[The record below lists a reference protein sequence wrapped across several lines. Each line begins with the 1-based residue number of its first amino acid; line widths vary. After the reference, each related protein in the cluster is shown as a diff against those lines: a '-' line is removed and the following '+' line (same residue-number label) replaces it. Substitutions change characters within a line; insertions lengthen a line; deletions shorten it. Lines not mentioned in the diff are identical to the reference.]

1 MPALPPPPSF
11 TPCSCPLAGSCSIS
25 DNGQVSI
32 MVVRGTQLVQEACQ
46 RHQTSPT
53 ASAALG
59 RALLGTLLMGAFREA
74 GEKTQVTFKG
84 DGALAGIQIIAGKLD
99 AQAYSGNNQTES
111 VGTSSRQLLCTV
123 GGWPECHIN
132 CFADSKGTVKGKVS
146 RD

>member
-1 MPALPPPPSF
+1 
-11 TPCSCPLAGSCSIS
+11 
-25 DNGQVSI
+25 

-111 VGTSSRQLLCTV
+111 VGTSSR
-123 GGWPECHIN
+123 
-132 CFADSKGTVKGKVS
+132 
-146 RD
+146 